1 MAQIELSNKFNV
13 AEKLMLT
20 LHLIVAVLVERV
32 LLTLVLGLL
41 LERLVVILREDFLI
55 HGTAIIEQLL
65 AEVAELEVVLA
76 CLLPL

>member
-1 MAQIELSNKFNV
+1 
-13 AEKLMLT
+13 MLT

-76 CLLPL
+76 RLLPL

>member
-1 MAQIELSNKFNV
+1 
-13 AEKLMLT
+13 MLA

-76 CLLPL
+76 RLLPL

>member
-1 MAQIELSNKFNV
+1 
-13 AEKLMLT
+13 MLT

-32 LLTLVLGLL
+32 LLTLVLSLL

-55 HGTAIIEQLL
+55 HGTTIIEQLL

-76 CLLPL
+76 RLLPL